1 MFFVY
6 IFMYAGVSL
15 TLACNHRRENG
26 CNPWILLSPSCTLSA
41 PDPTRWL
48 LCGSSTM
55 RSLKVGPSPNIIQ
68 EVLTFVTTMRF
79 TKTTTT
85 TICFLGDGVEN
96 MNTFTSMLC
105 AGLILR
111 PPQQQQQSGKTTLM
125 RWHKLCSSL
134 PSHDLFFVGFRK
146 WGGKKTRKTWCCF
159 AALAAESPSKP
170 PLAWTEFHFNEIKA
184 VFLHCSCW
192 KSQLFASQVTGV
204 VNKNVF
210 FFPPKVIEETI
221 HTYTRP
227 RWPYFVL
234 SSARRTNS

>member
-15 TLACNHRRENG
+15 TLACNHRREHG

-68 EVLTFVTTMRF
+68 EVLTCVTTMRF

-111 PPQQQQQSGKTTLM
+111 PPPQQQQSGKTTLM

-146 WGGKKTRKTWCCF
+146 CGGGNKKDLVLLCCISCWI
-159 AALAAESPSKP
+159 A
-170 PLAWTEFHFNEIKA
+170 IKA
-184 VFLHCSCW
+184 TAGMNWISLQRNQGCVPAL
-192 KSQLFASQVTGV
+192 QLLEVTVICFPGHRGC
-204 VNKNVF
+204 KQKCL
-210 FFPPKVIEETI
+210 FFPPKGD
-221 HTYTRP
+221 
-227 RWPYFVL
+227 
-234 SSARRTNS
+234 RRNHSYLY